1 MLVVIE
7 LFLVNRN
14 WMFVLLL
21 NRERKQINIH
31 LFIIR
36 NILIGQQDQIS
47 YGEQITILPMVV
59 FACQMYTLERGL
71 T

>member
-1 MLVVIE
+1 
-7 LFLVNRN
+7 
-14 WMFVLLL
+14 MFVLLL

-36 NILIGQQDQIS
+36 NIFIGQQDQIS

-59 FACQMYTLERGL
+59 FACQMGSKLHLASTLAGTVL
-71 T
+71 